1 MEEIK
6 DYRQIHTHQAWD
18 KLYARLKAD
27 DLVPAR
33 EARAKNNL
41 VYYGLRIAA
50 VALILLGIGSV
61 VYISMNG
68 KPAVA
73 MISLNTGNETNTLV
87 KTLADGS
94 VIYLSQNSLFSFP
107 VEFTAASRNVEL
119 KGEAFFDIA
128 SNPGKPFII
137 ETDEAFIQVLG
148 TAFNVKT
155 KHSDGFELCVE
166 RGKVKVTLKS
176 DPAHSEMVIAGE
188 KISAVNHSLVRSK
201 YVAAAAGSWY
211 KQRMR
216 FKDEKLQNI
225 ISVLNRNFNT
235 NFVLAN
241 NETGNHKLTVTF
253 ENETAAT
260 MTGLICVAL
269 NLKSQTINGSVVLS
283 EIREGAKPD

>member
-107 VEFTAASRNVEL
+107 VEFAAPGSANGI
-119 KGEAFFDIA
+119 K
-128 SNPGKPFII
+128 SNIP
-137 ETDEAFIQVLG
+137 V
-148 TAFNVKT
+148 
-155 KHSDGFELCVE
+155 
-166 RGKVKVTLKS
+166 
-176 DPAHSEMVIAGE
+176 
-188 KISAVNHSLVRSK
+188 
-201 YVAAAAGSWY
+201 Y
-211 KQRMR
+211 K
-216 FKDEKLQNI
+216 E
-225 ISVLNRNFNT
+225 
-235 NFVLAN
+235 FV
-241 NETGNHKLTVTF
+241 
-253 ENETAAT
+253 
-260 MTGLICVAL
+260 
-269 NLKSQTINGSVVLS
+269 
-283 EIREGAKPD
+283 